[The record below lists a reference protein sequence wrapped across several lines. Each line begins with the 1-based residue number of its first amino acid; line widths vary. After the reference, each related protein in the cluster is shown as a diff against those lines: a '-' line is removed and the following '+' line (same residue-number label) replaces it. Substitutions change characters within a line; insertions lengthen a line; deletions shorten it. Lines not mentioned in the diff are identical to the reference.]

1 MASRRRKRKKKNKN
15 SRDKSSY
22 EKKYDDYYKLILIIP
37 VVLFLLAAGAITYK
51 YVNDGEFINRG
62 LTFAGG
68 ISVTLQENVNIS
80 AVELR
85 DQLREEYPDF
95 EVNYRLLGSV
105 GAGGQNIVIESNIQP
120 DNPISDEL
128 VNRIVE
134 ITAANEDN
142 VSVERIGAEFG
153 DSFFRQMFTAI
164 FIAFVFMGTVV
175 FFYFR
180 TFLPSM
186 AVILA
191 AIFNI
196 VVTVAIVN
204 TLGLQMGTAGVAGL
218 LMLIGYSIDTD
229 ILLTTRMLKE
239 KRGDVNKRILD
250 AMTTG
255 LTMTVSTGIAL
266 LVAYLFVSSEV
277 LREVALVVMIGLL
290 VDIISTYVQNAS
302 VLKWYLEATGT
313 TR

>member
-1 MASRRRKRKKKNKN
+1 MASRRRKRKKKKN
-15 SRDKSSY
+15 SRNKSSY
-22 EKKYDDYYKLILIIP
+22 EKQYDKYFKLLLIIP
-37 VVLFLLAAGAITYK
+37 ILMFLLAGSAITIK

-62 LTFAGG
+62 ITFAGG
-68 ISVTLQENVNIS
+68 ISVTLQESVNMEPI
-80 AVELR
+80 ELR
-85 DQLREEYPDF
+85 DQLRQEYPDF
-95 EVNYRLLGSV
+95 EVNYRLLGGV
-105 GAGGQNIVIESNIQP
+105 GGSGQDVIIESNIQP
-120 DNPISDEL
+120 DNPLSDEL
-128 VNRIVE
+128 VDRIIE
-134 ITAANEDN
+134 ITGIDDDN

-153 DSFFRQMFTAI
+153 DSFFRQMFTAL
-164 FIAFVFMGTVV
+164 FIAFIFMGTVV

-180 TFLPSM
+180 TFIPSM

-266 LVAYLFVSSEV
+266 LIAYLFVSSEV

-290 VDIISTYVQNAS
+290 VDVVSTYIQNAS
-302 VLKWYLEATGT
+302 LLKWYLEATGT
-313 TR
+313 SR